1 MPKPLLIKR
10 CSEEHMNKTIK
21 YKITKYRR
29 GTAVDLATAVSPSVF
44 FAKNKG
50 FVKKSIGGVANGKSN

>member
-1 MPKPLLIKR
+1 
-10 CSEEHMNKTIK
+10 MNKTIK

-44 FAKNKG
+44 YAKNKG
-50 FVKKSIGGVANGKSN
+50 FIKNSIGGVAIGKSNQGKEFH

>member
-1 MPKPLLIKR
+1 
-10 CSEEHMNKTIK
+10 MNKTIK

-44 FAKNKG
+44 FANNKA
-50 FVKKSIGGVANGKSN
+50 FVKKIIDG

>member
-44 FAKNKG
+44 YAKNKG
-50 FVKKSIGGVANGKSN
+50 FIKNSIGGVAIGKSN